1 VSTVTPRQSPS
12 NSAEMVA
19 DSAHLVSE
27 LIDPTETLY
36 RLTVEEYEQIASFLD
51 DDRVELIDGYLV
63 KKTVKNPPHV
73 VARARVVGSLTR
85 NTPAGWH
92 TRPGDPIRIGR
103 RTEPE
108 PDVALARGTIDDY
121 ESSHP
126 EPSDIALVVEV
137 ADTTVAKDRRR
148 RRTYGPA
155 GIPVYWIVNL
165 VTRRIEVY
173 TGPSPYGYA
182 QRVDYA
188 PGEFIPLVIDGK
200 TVGQVP
206 VDEILP

>member
-1 VSTVTPRQSPS
+1 MSTVTPPQSPA
-12 NSAEMVA
+12 NSTDIVQ
-19 DSAHLVSE
+19 DPAHPISE

-36 RLTVEEYEQIASFLD
+36 RLTVEEYEQIAGFLD

-63 KKTVKNPPHV
+63 KKAVKNPPHV
-73 VARARVVGSLTR
+73 VSCARVVGSLAR
-85 NTPAGWH
+85 IIPAGWH
-92 TRPGDPIRIGR
+92 TRPGEPIRIGR

-108 PDVALARGTIDDY
+108 PDIALARGLIDDY
-121 ESSHP
+121 ESAHP
-126 EPSDIALVVEV
+126 HPADIALVVEV
-137 ADTTVAKDRRR
+137 SDTTVAKDRRR

-173 TGPSPYGYA
+173 TGPSSDGYA